1 MPANRAAK
9 PHESSTVVVYAA
21 LVGNILVAL
30 SKAVAAVWTGSAG
43 MVSETIHSTVDTC
56 NEILLLHGL
65 KSAERR
71 PDREHPLG
79 YGRELYF
86 WSFIVALL
94 VFAVGCGAS
103 IYEGW
108 LHIRTPEPIRN
119 PTVNYVVLAL
129 SALFEGASWTVS
141 FRQFR
146 EAKGELGF
154 YEAFRRSKDPP
165 SFMVLFE
172 DSAALLGIAVAA
184 LGNLAVQLTGEPR
197 LDGVASIVIGL
208 ILGGTAILL
217 ARESKSLL
225 IGEAANPGLATSV
238 LSIAASQDGVRA
250 ANGLIT
256 VQLAPDQVVA
266 ALSLEFEDDL
276 RAPQIE
282 EIVTQVEQEVT
293 RAHPQIVMLFVKPQT
308 PETFQTH
315 RKRRFG
321 VRLRGR

>member
-1 MPANRAAK
+1 MPADRAAK
-9 PHESSTVVVYAA
+9 AEESSTIAVYAA

-30 SKAVAAVWTGSAG
+30 TKAVSAVWTGSSG
-43 MVSETIHSTVDTC
+43 MVSEAIHSTVDTA

-65 KSAERR
+65 KSAERS

-94 VFAVGCGAS
+94 VFALGCGAS
-103 IYEGW
+103 LYEGW
-108 LHIRTPEPIRN
+108 LHIRTPELIRS
-119 PTVNYVVLAL
+119 PVVNYVVLGL
-129 SALFEGASWTVS
+129 SALFEGASWFVS

-146 EAKGELGF
+146 GAKGDLGF

-184 LGNLAVQLTGEPR
+184 LGNLGVQLTGDAR
-197 LDGVASIVIGL
+197 LDGAASVVIGL

-225 IGEAANPGLATSV
+225 IGEAATPGLATSI
-238 LSIAASQDGVRA
+238 LSIAASQKGVHA

-282 EIVTQVEQEVT
+282 QIVTQVEREVT
-293 RAHPQIVMLFVKPQT
+293 QAHPQIVMLFVKPQT
-308 PETFQTH
+308 PETFRTH
-315 RKRRFG
+315 RARRLG
-321 VRLRGR
+321 VRRG